1 ALLLAASAAAKT
13 KPTELQVG
21 VKFKPAA
28 CELQSAKG
36 DRLSMHYTGTLWE
49 GKKFDSSLDRGTPF
63 DFTIGTGQVI
73 QGWEQGLL
81 GMCEGEKRKLQI
93 PPSLGY
99 GDHGA
104 GGVIPGGATLV
115 FDVELLAISGP
126 RADAARA

>member
-1 ALLLAASAAAKT
+1 M
-13 KPTELQVG
+13 P
-21 VKFKPAA
+21 
-28 CELQSAKG
+28 
-36 DRLSMHYTGTLWE
+36 RL
-49 GKKFDSSLDRGTPF
+49 TPLF
-63 DFTIGTGQVI
+63 GQDFTIGTGQVI

-115 FDVELLAISGP
+115 FDGESCQAGQE
-126 RADAARA
+126 

>member
-1 ALLLAASAAAKT
+1 
-13 KPTELQVG
+13 
-21 VKFKPAA
+21 
-28 CELQSAKG
+28 
-36 DRLSMHYTGTLWE
+36 
-49 GKKFDSSLDRGTPF
+49 
-63 DFTIGTGQVI
+63 VI

-115 FDVELLAISGP
+115 FDGESARRRGEQVGKGAVLMQADAVELLAISGP
-126 RADAARA
+126 RADAARAAARKEEL